1 MEMSRSRDEIGCS
14 VASVTGKCSLHACVS
29 LCSDWLFFVYFRR
42 LHELCCSCVVRLIKI
57 YHEGKICLT
66 VHFRGAYTSDG
77 TGLASWWNQIYHE
90 GKICLTVHFRGAYT
104 SDGTGLASWWNQV
117 RVVHGGLSW
126 VLVGGWRR
134 L

>member
-1 MEMSRSRDEIGCS
+1 M
-14 VASVTGKCSLHACVS
+14 ASLPWLHRESQSAGE
-29 LCSDWLFFVYFRR
+29 LFF
-42 LHELCCSCVVRLIKI
+42 SSI

-66 VHFRGAYTSDG
+66 VHFRRAHTSDG
-77 TGLASWWNQIYHE
+77 I
-90 GKICLTVHFRGAYT
+90 
-104 SDGTGLASWWNQV
+104 GLASWWNQV